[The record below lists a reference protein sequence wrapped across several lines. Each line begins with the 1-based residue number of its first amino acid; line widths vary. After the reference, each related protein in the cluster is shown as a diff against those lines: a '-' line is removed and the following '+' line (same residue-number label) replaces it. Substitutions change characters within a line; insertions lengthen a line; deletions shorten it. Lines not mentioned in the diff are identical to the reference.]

1 MAIEFTTTRFPHH
14 PENVPDVLKAGERW
28 VTCDE
33 HKVPLIAIENG
44 AVFAASSTNSDTWR
58 PYEVALKT
66 YSENEH
72 IAGIGRI
79 IEENEDYVGVDL
91 DDCIDGDTG
100 EISSWASTIIER
112 LGSYAEVSPSL
123 TGVKIWTRA
132 PEITRAYKKPGLEI
146 YPRGRYFTVTGLLLS
161 TSETEIRESGEELQS
176 IIEEEFPRVGRDRT
190 PYDGPKKVL
199 DLYSLLERANVE
211 ILAELS
217 DGTAE
222 RKYAL
227 RCPWL
232 DEHSDSDE
240 TGTFTGQYADGAL
253 FFHCY
258 HAHCTHRRWRELRHY
273 LESLIYLG
281 RGSRGRG
288 RLR

>member
-1 MAIEFTTTRFPHH
+1 MNTDIATRFPHR
-14 PENVPDVLKAGERW
+14 PDNVPEELKIGERW

-33 HKVPLIAIENG
+33 YKVPLIAIENG
-44 AVFAASSTNSDTWR
+44 AVFAAKSTDPETWR
-58 PYEVALKT
+58 SYETALKA
-66 YSENEH
+66 YQENEY
-72 IAGIGRI
+72 IAGIGRV
-79 IEENEDYVGVDL
+79 IEADSDLVGVDL
-91 DDCIDGDTG
+91 DDCINGDTG
-100 EISSWASTIIER
+100 EISSWASRIIER

-123 TGVKIWTRA
+123 TGIKIWMRA

-161 TSETEIRESGEELQS
+161 SSETKIRESDEELRT
-176 IIEEEFPRVGRDRT
+176 IIEEEFPKVGRDRT

-199 DLYSLLERANVE
+199 DLYSLLERASVE

-217 DGTAE
+217 DGSAE

-227 RCPWL
+227 RCPWV
-232 DEHSDSDE
+232 DEHSDGDE
-240 TGTFTGQYADGAL
+240 TGTFVGQYADGAL

-258 HAHCTHRRWRELRHY
+258 HAHCGHRHWREFRHHV
-273 LESLIYLG
+273 EATIYLG
-281 RGSRGRG
+281 RGRRGRG